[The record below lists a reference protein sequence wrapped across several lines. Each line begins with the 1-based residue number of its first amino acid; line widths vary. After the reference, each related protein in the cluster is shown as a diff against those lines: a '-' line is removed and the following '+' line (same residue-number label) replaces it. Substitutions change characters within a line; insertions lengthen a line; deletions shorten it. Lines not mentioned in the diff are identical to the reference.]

1 MDLNTIFFIGPQGS
15 GKGTQAKLLAEKLGF
30 YHWDMGRILRETAAS
45 GTELGTTVKN
55 LIDQGVLLEDEL
67 LLKVAAQ
74 KLDTISASEGVV
86 FDGIPRRLGQAEF
99 LFNYLTKQGRS
110 NFTTIFLDIPK
121 DETMHRLTLR
131 AEKEGRADD
140 TPEKIEFRLQQ
151 YYADTLPVLD
161 FLKERTHLIEIDG
174 RPEIQTVTNNI
185 ITALGL
191 NS

>member
-1 MDLNTIFFIGPQGS
+1 MNLNTIFFIGPQGS

-55 LIDQGVLLEDEL
+55 LIDQGVLLEDDL
-67 LLKVAAQ
+67 LLQVAAS
-74 KLDTISASEGVV
+74 KLDTIDPQQGVV

-99 LFNYLTKQGRS
+99 IMNHLTQQGRS
-110 NFTTIFLDIPK
+110 NFTTVFLDIPK
-121 DETMHRLTLR
+121 EETMHRLTLR
-131 AEKEGRADD
+131 AQKEGRADD

-161 FLKERTHLIEIDG
+161 FLKTRTHFVEVDG
-174 RPEIQTVTNNI
+174 RPEIEQVTKNI
-185 ITALGL
+185 IAALEL